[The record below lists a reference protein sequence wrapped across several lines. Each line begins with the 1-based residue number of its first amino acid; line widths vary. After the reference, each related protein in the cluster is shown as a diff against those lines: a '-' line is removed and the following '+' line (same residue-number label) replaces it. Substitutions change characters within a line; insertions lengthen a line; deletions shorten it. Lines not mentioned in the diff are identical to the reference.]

1 MNEFGGPG
9 ASSSY
14 FKIYVGMRPL
24 PDIAI
29 VTNISSRTLTS
40 RPGYIFW
47 YFRNCFVHLIRVLVK
62 VYPLKTLKT
71 KGEVN
76 KQNYVCI
83 SV

>member
-40 RPGYIFW
+40 RPGYIF
-47 YFRNCFVHLIRVLVK
+47 
-62 VYPLKTLKT
+62 
-71 KGEVN
+71 
-76 KQNYVCI
+76 
-83 SV
+83 